1 MVVDWLKPKTAGAK
15 QLKYPAE
22 VKARK
27 QQPKRLKKEILSLFV
42 LPELNSLHSTPAL
55 QGVIFVPVEPVPR
68 IQEVNKGWGEAE
80 KARE

>member
-1 MVVDWLKPKTAGAK
+1 MIRDWLKPKTAGAK

-27 QQPKRLKKEILSLFV
+27 QQPKRLKREIFSV
-42 LPELNSLHSTPAL
+42 LVVPELDSLHSTPAL
-55 QGVIFVPVEPVPR
+55 QGVIFAPLEQIPR